1 MTDIECIGP
10 VPAQAIFFTPGS
22 IAPYNSF
29 KYMGCMIVGITLTH
43 FLTYFPMW
51 CGSRLYAL
59 FLAPLLGLLLP
70 CGACLLCL

>member
-1 MTDIECIGP
+1 LNLC
-10 VPAQAIFFTPGS
+10 VWQAIFFTPGS

-51 CGSRLYAL
+51 CGSH
-59 FLAPLLGLLLP
+59 
-70 CGACLLCL
+70 LCS